1 MTKQCDKDKE
11 NALPKYLY
19 RREDGRSVNY
29 YVRLTAPTSIQP
41 FLNKK
46 DHSFRCS
53 TGTADLR
60 RAKVIGAEIV
70 AKKRREWHDLHELA
84 VKPEVSL
91 STPLTKSLIQQ
102 ISGARLNSWLHTD
115 NKERYGDAGLD
126 DELLREIET
135 FCKHTDAGMR
145 SILAQGRS
153 SSRWADIVEAVDDW
167 SLTLGYK
174 LEQTDPMFPDLIRAF
189 AQSEKRAH
197 EFIAARN
204 NGEQPAEQSMV
215 PQAGTCLSSMNDE
228 FIAYKSKLVGPK
240 PLSMA
245 ISIWNK
251 FIDFKGDVLLDEV
264 TSNDVYKFFE
274 YKLFSAPEKW
284 SQKYVDGH
292 VKRALSQMFSLA
304 RTKALMK
311 GDNPVGKVELMPKLA
326 EAERKKRE
334 NPRFPFSRAQIN
346 TLFQSEWY
354 APHSR
359 QFRGKLG
366 SDLAARYFGPL
377 IGLLHGMRVR
387 EFLQLM
393 TSDIVSVDGVL
404 CFKFQVEI
412 PGDDNQAEQ
421 PMLAKAGQVKAA
433 IALPGRSVKN
443 DNVLRTIPVHPKL
456 IELGFLQYIEQRVQS
471 SGAQVPLFASSVPT
485 PGGKTPMWGRA
496 FEQSFLRY
504 VRDTLGFG
512 KGFGSHSF
520 RHLFEDRIRQA
531 QAVAVWPAGISQVLS
546 GRQLTRDKDREFFRE
561 LGSEQEYGNGYQ
573 PAALLPYLERLNFDD
588 MSFPAEFL
596 HWAK

>member
-1 MTKQCDKDKE
+1 MTKKCVKDE
-11 NALPKYLY
+11 EAALPMYLY
-19 RREDGRSVNY
+19 RREDGRSSNY
-29 YVRLTAPTSIQP
+29 YVRLTAPTAIQYL
-41 FLNKK
+41 LNKK

-53 TGTADLR
+53 TGTADLS

-70 AKKRREWHDLHELA
+70 AKKRREWHDLLEIM
-84 VKPEVSL
+84 VKTQVSV

-102 ISGARLNSWLHTD
+102 ICGARLHSWLHTD
-115 NKERYGDAGLD
+115 NKERYGDVGLD
-126 DELLREIET
+126 DALLREIEA

-145 SILAQGRS
+145 SILAQGRA
-153 SSRWADIVEAVDDW
+153 SSRWADVVDEVDDW
-167 SLTLGYK
+167 GITLGYK
-174 LEQTDPMFPDLIRAF
+174 LEPTDPLFPALIRAF
-189 AQSEKRAH
+189 AQSEKSAH

-204 NGEQPAEQSMV
+204 DGEQPKELSLV
-215 PQAGTCLSSMNDE
+215 PQAGTCLSAMTDE

-251 FIDFKGDVLLDEV
+251 FIDFRGDVLLDEV
-264 TSNDVYKFFE
+264 TSNDVYKFYE

-284 SQKYVDGH
+284 SQKYVAGH
-292 VKRALSQMFSLA
+292 VKRALNQMFSLA
-304 RTKALMK
+304 RTKALMT
-311 GDNPVGKVELMPKLA
+311 GDNPVGKVEMMPQLP

-334 NPRFPFSRAQIN
+334 NPRFPFSRDQIN
-346 TLFQSEWY
+346 TLFESEWY
-354 APHSR
+354 APQST

-393 TSDIVSVDGVL
+393 TSDILPVDGVL
-404 CFKFQVEI
+404 CFKFQVEM
-412 PGDDNQAEQ
+412 PSDDHPAEQ
-421 PMLAKAGQVKAA
+421 AVLPKVGRVKATVP
-433 IALPGRSVKN
+433 LPDRSVKN
-443 DNVLRTIPVHPKL
+443 DSVLRTIPVHPKL
-456 IELGFLQYIEQRVQS
+456 IELGFLQYVEQRRKS
-471 SGAQVPLFASSVPT
+471 RDAQVPLFASSVPT

-531 QAVAVWPAGISQVLS
+531 QAVAVWPAGISQMLS
-546 GRQLTRDKDREFFRE
+546 GRRLTRDKDREFFRE

-573 PAALLPYLERLNFDD
+573 PSALLPYIERLNFDD
-588 MSFPAEFL
+588 MRFPAGFYN
-596 HWAK
+596 WAK

>member
-11 NALPKYLY
+11 NALPKYLHP
-19 RREDGRSVNY
+19 RVDGRSKNY
-29 YVRLTAPTSIQP
+29 YVRLTAPTAIQP
-41 FLNKK
+41 FLSKK

-102 ISGARLNSWLHTD
+102 ICGARLNSWLHTD

-197 EFIAARN
+197 EFITARN
-204 NGEQPAEQSMV
+204 NGEQPAEQSMA
-215 PQAGTCLSSMNDE
+215 PQAGTCLSAMNDE

-421 PMLAKAGQVKAA
+421 SMLAKAGQGKAA

>member
-1 MTKQCDKDKE
+1 MTKICDKDEE
-11 NALPKYLY
+11 NAVPMHLY
-19 RREDGRSVNY
+19 RREDGRSWNY
-29 YVRLTAPTSIQP
+29 YVRLTAPTAIQHL
-41 FLNKK
+41 LNKK

-53 TGTADLR
+53 TGTADLH

-70 AKKRREWHDLHELA
+70 AKKRREWHDLRELA
-84 VKPEVSL
+84 AQPEVSV

-102 ISGARLNSWLHTD
+102 ICGARLNSWLHTD
-115 NKERYGDAGLD
+115 NKERYGDVGLD
-126 DELLREIET
+126 DEVLREIEAL
-135 FCKHTDAGMR
+135 CKHTDAGMR
-145 SILAQGRS
+145 SILAQGRA
-153 SSRWADIVEAVDDW
+153 SSRWADVVEEVDDW
-167 SLTLGYK
+167 GLTLGYK
-174 LEQTDPMFPDLIRAF
+174 LEPTDPLFPALIRAF
-189 AQSEKRAH
+189 AQSEKSAH

-204 NGEQPAEQSMV
+204 NGEQPAERSMV
-215 PQAGTCLSSMNDE
+215 PQAGTCLSAMNDE

-292 VKRALSQMFSLA
+292 VKRALRQMFSLA
-304 RTKALMK
+304 RTKALMT
-311 GDNPVGKVELMPKLA
+311 GDNPVAKVELMPKLA

-334 NPRFPFSRAQIN
+334 NPRFPFSRDHIN
-346 TLFQSEWY
+346 TLFESEWY
-354 APHSR
+354 VPRST

-393 TSDIVSVDGVL
+393 TSDILPVDGVL
-404 CFKFQVEI
+404 CFKFQVEM
-412 PGDDNQAEQ
+412 PSNDHQAE
-421 PMLAKAGQVKAA
+421 LLVIAKAAQIKAVTE
-433 IALPGRSVKN
+433 LPQRSVKN
-443 DNVLRTIPVHPKL
+443 DSVLRTIPVHPKL
-456 IELGFLQYIEQRVQS
+456 IELGFLEYVEQRRKS
-471 SGAQVPLFASSVPT
+471 RGAPVPLFASSVPT
-485 PGGKTPMWGRA
+485 PGGKAPTWGRA

-504 VRDTLGFG
+504 VRDTLRFG

-531 QAVAVWPAGISQVLS
+531 QALAVWPAGISQMLS
-546 GRQLTRDKDREFFRE
+546 GRRLTRDKDREFFRE
-561 LGSEQEYGNGYQ
+561 LGSEQEYGNGYL
-573 PAALLPYLERLNFDD
+573 PSALLPYLEKLSFDD
-588 MSFPAEFL
+588 MKFPAGFSQ
-596 HWAK
+596 WVK